1 LVEVTHPFHPLFGR
15 RLPCVGRRYNRHGE
29 RLLLQTAD
37 GAIWSVPPPWTD
49 LTNPDPEVVMGRGR
63 ALLRTID
70 LIDLADLVGQLSGNS
85 DAGPLGGM

>member
-1 LVEVTHPFHPLFGR
+1 
-15 RLPCVGRRYNRHGE
+15 
-29 RLLLQTAD
+29 
-37 GAIWSVPPPWTD
+37 
-49 LTNPDPEVVMGRGR
+49 MGRGR